1 MQSFKLSFLIFLNI
15 HFLIILL
22 MEQFDLTVFKI
33 GLEQGV
39 FDHLQLMDFIYGGI
53 KLTRKENN
61 NLFFVLYVSHF
72 NSLVWLIPCDLIF

>member
-1 MQSFKLSFLIFLNI
+1 MQSLKLSFLIFLNI

-22 MEQFDLTVFKI
+22 IEQFDLTVFKI
-33 GLEQGV
+33 WLEQGG

-61 NLFFVLYVSHF
+61 NLFLEWNVSHF

>member
-1 MQSFKLSFLIFLNI
+1 MQSLKLSFLIFLNI

-33 GLEQGV
+33 GLEQGG

-53 KLTRKENN
+53 KLTRKEKKIIISFGNGM
-61 NLFFVLYVSHF
+61 FPISIHQFG
-72 NSLVWLIPCDLIF
+72 